1 MNLVDKLDEIIELN
15 NKKLKELRKIQL
27 EDTKRIGNYEYV
39 LEFKQSLYYK
49 VKEKEEINRKY
60 NSEISELYEEINQK
74 LTNGNKLVN
83 PFK

>member
-15 NKKLKELRKIQL
+15 NKKLKELRKIPL

-39 LEFKQSLYYK
+39 LKFEQSLYYK
-49 VKEKEEINRKY
+49 VKEKEKINHKY
-60 NSEISELYEEINQK
+60 NSKISELYNEINEK
-74 LTNGNKLVN
+74 LTNGYKLVN